1 MNNPKDRNTILG
13 YDMAWNEPGGGN
25 RDPWSGGGR
34 DQGPPDLEEVIR
46 KLSDKFSALLG
57 GRRGGGGGSSGSG
70 GGSSSSGFAGI
81 GLVVGAMAV
90 IGWLIA
96 SIYIVDEG
104 TRGVVLRFGRYLE
117 TTMPGPHLRIFP
129 IDRVEIVNVEQ
140 RRFREVGYRSGGGGG
155 GNRQPALRSVPKEA
169 LMLTQDENIV
179 DVRLAVQY
187 QINDPRSYLFNVFD
201 PESVLVQ
208 VVESATRETIGKST
222 MDFVLTEGRSDI
234 VANIKSLSQRILDN
248 YPPGPPQM
256 TGTLET
262 KKKPDPAVDDGKDK
276 KPPIS
281 ADSGK
286 GIGLQIITVVLQ
298 DAQPPEE
305 VQDAFADA
313 IKAREDEQRLKNEA
327 EAYANEII
335 PRARGQAAR
344 RLQEA
349 AAYKEQVIA
358 QAQGEAS
365 RFAQLL
371 GAYTK
376 APEVTRERLYL
387 ETVEAVLARTSK
399 VLVDTRGTN
408 NLLYL
413 PLDRLFRPVEP
424 VSGASVGTTATPA
437 AEALPP
443 TGQSPSSDGS
453 AAATRLRD
461 LNRSREVR

>member
-46 KLSDKFSALLG
+46 KLSNKFGALLG
-57 GRRGGGGGSSGSG
+57 GRRGGGGAGSGSG
-70 GGSSSSGFAGI
+70 GGGSSSGFAGL
-81 GLVVGAMAV
+81 GLIIAAVAV

-117 TTMPGPHLRIFP
+117 TTTPGPHLRIFP

-140 RRFREVGYRSGGGGG
+140 RRFREIGYRSGGGSGA
-155 GNRQPALRSVPKEA
+155 NRQPALRSVPKEA

-187 QINDPRSYLFNVFD
+187 QINDPRSYLFNVYD

-248 YPPGPPQM
+248 YPPGPL
-256 TGTLET
+256 TLAGSPEA
-262 KKKPDPAVDDGKDK
+262 KKAPAPMAGKDK
-276 KPPIS
+276 PSLPLANS
-281 ADSGK
+281 SK

-349 AAYKEQVIA
+349 SAYKEQVIA

-365 RFAQLL
+365 RFDQLL
-371 GAYTK
+371 GAYKK

-387 ETVEAVLARTSK
+387 ETIESVLSRASK

-413 PLDRLFRPVEP
+413 PLDRLFKPVE
-424 VSGASVGTTATPA
+424 SAAGASVSA
-437 AEALPP
+437 ANPPVEALPS

>member
-1 MNNPKDRNTILG
+1 
-13 YDMAWNEPGGGN
+13 MAWNEPGGGN

-34 DQGPPDLEEVIR
+34 DQGPPDLDEVVR
-46 KLSDKFSALLG
+46 KLSDRFNNLIG
-57 GRRGGGGGSSGSG
+57 GRRGGSGGNSGGGTGASGSG
-70 GGSSSSGFAGI
+70 GSGLAGI
-81 GLVVGAMAV
+81 GLVVGIIAV

-96 SIYIVDEG
+96 SIYIVNEG
-104 TRGVVLRFGRYLE
+104 ERGVVLRFGRYLE
-117 TTMPGPHLRIFP
+117 TTLPGPHLRIFP

-140 RRFREVGYRSGGGGG
+140 RRFREIGSRSGAGAG
-155 GNRQPALRSVPKEA
+155 RQPAVRSVPKEA

-187 QINDPRSYLFNVFD
+187 QIKDPRAYLFNVLD

-234 VANIKSLSQRILDN
+234 VADTRTLSQNILDS
-248 YPPGPPQM
+248 YG
-256 TGTLET
+256 
-262 KKKPDPAVDDGKDK
+262 A
-276 KPPIS
+276 
-281 ADSGK
+281 
-286 GIGLQIITVVLQ
+286 GLQIITVVLQ

-327 EAYANEII
+327 EAYSNEVI

-349 AAYKEQVIA
+349 SAYKEQVIA

-365 RFAQLL
+365 RFEQLL
-371 GAYTK
+371 AAYGR

-387 ETVEAVLARTSK
+387 ETLETVLSRVSK
-399 VLVDTRGTN
+399 VLVDVTGTN

-413 PLDRLFRPVEP
+413 PLDRLLK
-424 VSGASVGTTATPA
+424 SGEA
-437 AEALPP
+437 AP
-443 TGQSPSSDGS
+443 TGDGRSAGGSPETLPASSSTSVDGS

-461 LNRSREVR
+461 LSRIREVR

>member
-1 MNNPKDRNTILG
+1 MQSKKLVLG
-13 YDMAWNEPGGGN
+13 YEMAWNEPGGGN

-34 DQGPPDLEEVIR
+34 DQGPPDLDEVIR
-46 KLSDKFSALLG
+46 KLSDKFGALLG
-57 GRRGGGGGSSGSG
+57 SRRGGASGGGGAGPSGSG
-70 GGSSSSGFAGI
+70 LAGI
-81 GLVVGAMAV
+81 GLVVGLIAL

-104 TRGVVLRFGRYLE
+104 TRGVVLRFGKYLK
-117 TTMPGPHLRIFP
+117 TTLPGPHLRIFP
-129 IDRVEIVNVEQ
+129 IDRVEIVNIEQ
-140 RRFREVGYRSGGGGG
+140 RRFREIGYRSTGAN
-155 GNRQPALRSVPKEA
+155 NRQQGVRSMPKEA

-187 QINDPRSYLFNVFD
+187 QIKDPRAYLFNVLD
-201 PESVLVQ
+201 PESVLVH

-234 VANIKSLSQRILDN
+234 VASIKALSQRVLDN
-248 YPPGPPQM
+248 YPPGALQLAGERGAVQKAAEPPLIKSAPQ
-256 TGTLET
+256 GE
-262 KKKPDPAVDDGKDK
+262 KPDLQVSG
-276 KPPIS
+276 
-281 ADSGK
+281 DSSK

-327 EAYANEII
+327 EAYANEVI

-349 AAYKEQVIA
+349 SAYKDQTIA
-358 QAQGEAS
+358 QAQGEAN
-365 RFAQLL
+365 RFDQLL
-371 GAYTK
+371 TAYRK
-376 APEVTRERLYL
+376 APEVTRDRLYL
-387 ETVEAVLARTSK
+387 ETLETVLSRTSK
-399 VLVDTRGTN
+399 VLLDAQGSN

-413 PLDRLFRPVEP
+413 PLDRLLKPGEAGVNAGGVAAPGGTPAETP
-424 VSGASVGTTATPA
+424 ASV
-437 AEALPP
+437 
-443 TGQSPSSDGS
+443 PSVEGG

-461 LNRSREVR
+461 LNRGREVR

>member
-1 MNNPKDRNTILG
+1 
-13 YDMAWNEPGGGN
+13 MAWNEPGGGN

-34 DQGPPDLEEVIR
+34 DQGPPDLDEVIR
-46 KLSDKFSALLG
+46 KLSDKFGALLG
-57 GRRGGGGGSSGSG
+57 GRRSGGGDGGGGGGGSSGA
-70 GGSSSSGFAGI
+70 GFAGV
-81 GLVVGAMAV
+81 GLVVGLIAL

-96 SIYIVDEG
+96 SIYIVNEG
-104 TRGVVLRFGRYLE
+104 ERGVVLRFGRYLE
-117 TTMPGPHLRIFP
+117 TTLPGPHLRLFP

-140 RRFREVGYRSGGGGG
+140 RRFREIGYRSGGNGG
-155 GNRQPALRSVPKEA
+155 RQAAIRSVPKEA

-187 QINDPRSYLFNVFD
+187 QVKDPRAYLFHLID

-208 VVESATRETIGKST
+208 VVESAARETIGKST

-234 VANIKSLSQRILDN
+234 VADIKALSQRILDS
-248 YPPGPPQM
+248 YGPDQAS
-256 TGTLET
+256 GEV
-262 KKKPDPAVDDGKDK
+262 PAAAGKEA
-276 KPPIS
+276 PRMGAGES
-281 ADSGK
+281 QGGGA
-286 GIGLQIITVVLQ
+286 GLQIVTVVLQ

-327 EAYANEII
+327 EAYANEVI
-335 PRARGQAAR
+335 PKARGQAAR

-349 AAYKEQVIA
+349 AAYKEQVVA

-365 RFAQLL
+365 RFEQLL
-371 GAYTK
+371 SAYQK

-387 ETVEAVLARTSK
+387 ETLESVLSQTSK
-399 VLVDTRGTN
+399 VLVDVKSTN

-413 PLDRLFRPVEP
+413 PLDRLLN
-424 VSGASVGTTATPA
+424 PA
-437 AEALPP
+437 AGSNAAGAATSSLPETLP
-443 TGQSPSSDGS
+443 ATSSTTIDGS

-461 LNRSREVR
+461 LNRGREVR

>member
-1 MNNPKDRNTILG
+1 
-13 YDMAWNEPGGGN
+13 MAWNEPGGGN

-34 DQGPPDLEEVIR
+34 DQGPPDLDEVVR
-46 KLSDKFSALLG
+46 KLSDKFGALLG
-57 GRRGGGGGSSGSG
+57 GRRGGGGSGGSGSSG
-70 GGSSSSGFAGI
+70 SGFAGI
-81 GLVVGAMAV
+81 GLVVGLIAL

-96 SIYIVDEG
+96 SIYIVNEG
-104 TRGVVLRFGRYLE
+104 ERGVVLRFGRYLE
-117 TTMPGPHLRIFP
+117 TTLPGPHLRLFP

-140 RRFREVGYRSGGGGG
+140 RRFREIGYRSGGDSG
-155 GNRQPALRSVPKEA
+155 RQPAIRSVPKEA

-187 QINDPRSYLFNVFD
+187 QIKDPRAYLFHVLD

-208 VVESATRETIGKST
+208 VVESAARETIGKST

-234 VANIKSLSQRILDN
+234 VADIKTLSQQILDS
-248 YPPGPPQM
+248 YGPDQPAGVPP
-256 TGTLET
+256 
-262 KKKPDPAVDDGKDK
+262 AADK
-276 KPPIS
+276 TAAPVG
-281 ADSGK
+281 ADEGRSGA
-286 GIGLQIITVVLQ
+286 GLQIVTVVLQ

-335 PRARGQAAR
+335 PKARGQAAR

-349 AAYKEQVIA
+349 SAYKEQVVA

-365 RFAQLL
+365 RFEQLL
-371 GAYTK
+371 SAYQK

-387 ETVEAVLARTSK
+387 ETLESVLSQTSK
-399 VLVDTRGTN
+399 VLVDVKGTN

-413 PLDRLFRPVEP
+413 PLDRLL
-424 VSGASVGTTATPA
+424 SPA
-437 AEALPP
+437 AGSNAAGVAENSLSDKLPA
-443 TGQSPSSDGS
+443 TSSTSIDGS

-461 LNRSREVR
+461 LNRGREVR

>member
-1 MNNPKDRNTILG
+1 MSNPKDRNTILG

-34 DQGPPDLEEVIR
+34 DQGPPDLEEIIR

-57 GRRGGGGGSSGSG
+57 GRQGGGGGSGDG
-70 GGSSSSGFAGI
+70 GGSSAGFAGF
-81 GLVVGAMAV
+81 GLLIAAIAV

-117 TTMPGPHLRIFP
+117 TTMPGPHLRLFP

-140 RRFREVGYRSGGGGG
+140 RRFREIGYRSAGGSGSS
-155 GNRQPALRSVPKEA
+155 RQPALRSVPKEA

-187 QINDPRSYLFNVFD
+187 QINDPRAYLFNVFD

-248 YPPGPPQM
+248 YPPGPLQPA
-256 TGTLET
+256 GALEA
-262 KKKPDPAVDDGKDK
+262 KKTPDPAVD
-276 KPPIS
+276 
-281 ADSGK
+281 SGK
-286 GIGLQIITVVLQ
+286 AKTSATLGSSRGIGLQIITVVLQ

-344 RLQEA
+344 RLQESS
-349 AAYKEQVIA
+349 AYKEQVIA

-365 RFAQLL
+365 RFDQLL

-387 ETVEAVLARTSK
+387 EAIESVLSRASK
-399 VLVDTRGTN
+399 ILVDTRGTN

-413 PLDRLFRPVEP
+413 PLDRLLKPVEP
-424 VSGASVGTTATPA
+424 VSSAGAGATAPSVMEPPPPA
-437 AEALPP
+437 A
-443 TGQSPSSDGS
+443 QSPSTDGS

-461 LNRSREVR
+461 LSRSREVR

>member
-1 MNNPKDRNTILG
+1 
-13 YDMAWNEPGGGN
+13 MAWNEPGGGN

-34 DQGPPDLEEVIR
+34 DQGPPDLDEVVR
-46 KLSDKFSALLG
+46 KLSDRFNNLIG
-57 GRRGGGGGSSGSG
+57 GRRGGGNSGGGAGASGSG
-70 GGSSSSGFAGI
+70 GSGLAGI
-81 GLVVGAMAV
+81 GLIVGIIAV

-96 SIYIVDEG
+96 SIYIVNEG
-104 TRGVVLRFGRYLE
+104 ERGVVLRFGRYLE
-117 TTMPGPHLRIFP
+117 TTLPGPHLRIFP

-140 RRFREVGYRSGGGGG
+140 RRFREIGYRSGAGGG
-155 GNRQPALRSVPKEA
+155 RQPAIRSVPKEA

-187 QINDPRSYLFNVFD
+187 QIKDPRAYLFNVLD

-234 VANIKSLSQRILDN
+234 VADTRALSQNILDS
-248 YPPGPPQM
+248 YG
-256 TGTLET
+256 
-262 KKKPDPAVDDGKDK
+262 A
-276 KPPIS
+276 
-281 ADSGK
+281 
-286 GIGLQIITVVLQ
+286 GLQIITVVLQ

-327 EAYANEII
+327 EAYSNEVI

-349 AAYKEQVIA
+349 SAYKEQVIA

-365 RFAQLL
+365 RFEQLL
-371 GAYTK
+371 AAYGR

-387 ETVEAVLARTSK
+387 ETLETVLSQVSK
-399 VLVDTRGTN
+399 VLVDVTGTN

-413 PLDRLFRPVEP
+413 PLDRLLKSGETSPG
-424 VSGASVGTTATPA
+424 VSEGRSASNSL
-437 AEALPP
+437 EALPA
-443 TGQSPSSDGS
+443 SSSTSMDGS